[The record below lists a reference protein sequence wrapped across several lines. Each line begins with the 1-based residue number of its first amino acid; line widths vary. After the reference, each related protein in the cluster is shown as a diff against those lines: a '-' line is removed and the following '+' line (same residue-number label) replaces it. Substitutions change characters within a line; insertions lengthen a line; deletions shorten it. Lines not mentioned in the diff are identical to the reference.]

1 MGIAAQL
8 GEVEQLREIGLEIG
22 KEVTGHAAIMARRAG
37 SERGREGLDTRV
49 KDLPKSEMAQSGAPG
64 GAEPRRHREILWE
77 DQPGLQRM
85 ARGSYLLEQVPERE
99 QVPLATA
106 RGQGRILFAEE
117 SKPAEQMGL
126 AAQLGE
132 LEHLREIGLEIGEE
146 TTSHAAVSRRAEL
159 QVGRESLD
167 TGVKNLTES
176 ELGQWGTPRLR
187 REILGKDQA
196 GLQRMAR
203 GGQVA
208 EQAAEND
215 QVDPARTRRQRRIL
229 FAQGAEPAEQMG
241 IAAQLGELE
250 QLREIR
256 LEISEEAMD
265 RRSIGAVGSRKSL
278 DAGLKDLLEFQV
290 GQSRGWGRSH
300 TV

>member
-37 SERGREGLDTRV
+37 SERGREG
-49 KDLPKSEMAQSGAPG
+49 
-64 GAEPRRHREILWE
+64 
-77 DQPGLQRM
+77 
-85 ARGSYLLEQVPERE
+85 
-99 QVPLATA
+99 
-106 RGQGRILFAEE
+106 
-117 SKPAEQMGL
+117 
-126 AAQLGE
+126 
-132 LEHLREIGLEIGEE
+132 
-146 TTSHAAVSRRAEL
+146 
-159 QVGRESLD
+159 LD